1 MEQFAIG
8 AAHLVL
14 PCLHPLRQLA
24 ITVAKQDLLVHV
36 SMSGVGDSFVGH
48 IKDIGELS
56 LDVAGIEQMLR
67 SENCC
72 YSLRCDVAGRM
83 QPQ

>member
-36 SMSGVGDSFVGH
+36 GMSGVGDSFVGH
-48 IKDIGELS
+48 VEDVGELS
-56 LDVAGIEQMLR
+56 LDVASIE
-67 SENCC
+67 
-72 YSLRCDVAGRM
+72 
-83 QPQ
+83 